1 MVSRIWVDEQKP
13 IFVDNL
19 QSIVNK
25 IYVACVLCFYEIGAN
40 VGALKLDS
48 CIKRYCD
55 WSDDEREDFIWQ
67 IVKLTDPNSREFMQ
81 KVAT

>member
-1 MVSRIWVDEQKP
+1 MKEDSSIMVSRIWVDEQKP

-40 VGALKLDS
+40 VGALK
-48 CIKRYCD
+48 
-55 WSDDEREDFIWQ
+55 
-67 IVKLTDPNSREFMQ
+67 
-81 KVAT
+81 